1 MFEIVC
7 LTLEANSKSDGYCR
21 PDYGLDCRP
30 DGECSPEDGSNDP
43 Y

>member
-7 LTLEANSKSDGYCR
+7 LTLEANPKLESYCR

-30 DGECSPEDGSNDP
+30 DGECPPDDGSDDP